1 MPLCRGIGVPDYV
14 EPDVK
19 KFSRDRKSWV
29 AAAVTAAAL
38 TASGSVAMAGT
49 SAAAVTLPPLAA
61 AWDYQIGGAYTPPS
75 GVKIVSRDNADPAAS
90 GLYNICYINAFQVNP
105 GLDGEWSGD
114 LLLRDANGN
123 KVVDP
128 DWKETLLDIRTA
140 DKRTRVA
147 AKIGGIIDSCAA
159 KGFQAVE
166 PDNYDSY
173 SRSKNLISTTQA
185 QDYIKLLSSHAHA
198 KGLAIAQKNT
208 AELAGNRVA
217 NGLDFAV
224 VEECGHYTECDA
236 YTGPFGNRVVDVE
249 YTNSG
254 LSKACASWQGK
265 IGIVQRDE
273 GVVPAGAGGYV
284 RRTC

>member
-1 MPLCRGIGVPDYV
+1 MPLCREIGVPDYV

-19 KFSRDRKSWV
+19 KFSRDGKSWF
-29 AAAVTAAAL
+29 
-38 TASGSVAMAGT
+38 
-49 SAAAVTLPPLAA
+49 
-61 AWDYQIGGAYTPPS
+61 GG
-75 GVKIVSRDNADPAAS
+75 
-90 GLYNICYINAFQVNP
+90 
-105 GLDGEWSGD
+105 DGEWIGD

-128 DWKETLLDIRTA
+128 DGKETLLDIRTA

-159 KGFQAVE
+159 KGFQAIE

-198 KGLAIAQKNT
+198 KGLAIAQK
-208 AELAGNRVA
+208 
-217 NGLDFAV
+217 
-224 VEECGHYTECDA
+224 
-236 YTGPFGNRVVDVE
+236 NRVVDVE

>member
-1 MPLCRGIGVPDYV
+1 MKRLSHG
-14 EPDVK
+14 
-19 KFSRDRKSWV
+19 RKSWV
-29 AAAVTAAAL
+29 ATVVTAAAL
-38 TASGSVAMAGT
+38 TASGLVTMAGT
-49 SAAAVTLPPLAA
+49 SSAAVTLPPLAA
-61 AWDYQIGGAYTPPS
+61 PWDYQIGGAYTPPS
-75 GVKIVSRDNADPAAS
+75 GVKIVSRDNSDPAAS
-90 GLYNICYINAFQVNP
+90 GQYNICYINAFQVNP
-105 GLDGEWSGD
+105 GLDGEWSSD

-123 KVVDP
+123 KVIDK

-147 AKIGGIIDSCAA
+147 AKIDGIIDSCAS

-208 AELAGNRVA
+208 PELAGNRSA

-224 VEECGHYTECDA
+224 VEECGYYTECGD
-236 YTGPFGNRVVDVE
+236 YTGPFANRVVDVE
-249 YTNSG
+249 YSNTG
-254 LSKACASWQGK
+254 LSRACASWKGT
-265 IGIVQRDE
+265 ISVVQRDKD
-273 GVVPAGAGGYV
+273 VLPAGEAGYV